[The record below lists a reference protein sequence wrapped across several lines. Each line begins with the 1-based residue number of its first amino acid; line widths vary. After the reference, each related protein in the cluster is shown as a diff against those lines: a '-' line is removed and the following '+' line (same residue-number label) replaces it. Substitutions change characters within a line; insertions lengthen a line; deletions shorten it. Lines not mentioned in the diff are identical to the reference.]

1 MRTFALVFALLAAL
15 LAVLLLRPFVS
26 APALAAGTTSV
37 RVFEARN
44 PARGLVDDRHD
55 WIWIWPP
62 APGTDGRPVLLR
74 RERSSGTVVGRYV
87 PAPEKEAPLGVEWSE
102 TASRSTAALGMV
114 RRETRLAMK
123 IYVRPIEERR
133 PIF

>member
-1 MRTFALVFALLAAL
+1 LRAAAESSILAARTIGNDMRTFALVFALLAAL
-15 LAVLLLRPFVS
+15 LAVLFLRPFVS

-74 RERSSGTVVGRYV
+74 RERSSGAVVGRYV
-87 PAPEKEAPLGVEWSE
+87 PAPEKEAPLAGAPRPW
-102 TASRSTAALGMV
+102 AWCGG
-114 RRETRLAMK
+114 RRGWR
-123 IYVRPIEERR
+123 
-133 PIF
+133 